1 MDDRRRE
8 IEAPPEESVR
18 WIWEHPKYQNW
29 LIAPSGSD
37 LNVLWIRG
45 KAGSGKSTLA
55 KAIQQRIS
63 AEASRKDM
71 KPAQRSE
78 TISQQDVE
86 SLVVLDHFY
95 SSRKGAV
102 GTDHLIML
110 RSVLYQLL
118 VGNPELFTYIQEYF
132 QERNPLQPW
141 DFDNFNESLETLHE
155 VLLRV
160 ASHISSVGPTI
171 CAIVDAMDESDPES
185 AQENL
190 LRETIL
196 RMILRISRME
206 NLKFKWIVLSRPA
219 NDITRCFSD
228 VNTIIME
235 TGNISAIKIILSQ
248 HLDLIRSD
256 MASAN
261 FAKLKKSTGNEK
273 IAATASTSP
282 PASSSLQIKICREI
296 EDYILKKADGVVLW
310 TDLILKEIRIC
321 IKGWNY
327 SLERIR
333 DKLHSLPPK
342 LEELYEHI
350 VARLS
355 KAPDEYRL
363 STARAML
370 YWACFSDPPLTVRE
384 FRDAIATATA
394 TESGESAPLNL
405 DDRRIIVPGESW
417 IPVQLEI
424 SDICG
429 GLVEVA
435 KVADRDSADQD
446 SADQDSDDQDSDLI
460 SDSFVSPNDTVQLL
474 HQTAKDFLLA
484 GRGAGNLV
492 LQEFDARQAIRLQ
505 CARYAQDFFRPQ
517 VTDQNLLDTQHLRE
531 PVSSWK
537 VEDYAYFVRRLDD
550 RPLLF
555 YILQFHLNIIDDRWD
570 DLDVIEGRVDSYVL
584 PFTRRSL
591 SPLRRAL
598 LWVAHGDPGLHGEP
612 WYGSWRRG
620 CYTVARDEGLNNIVN
635 FFKLGRILIISS
647 RIVIFGRHQY
657 KFDSKAERN
666 AWIEKVSM
674 PRDERDS
681 YE

>member
-1 MDDRRRE
+1 MDDRRRQ
-8 IEAPPEESVR
+8 IEAPREESVR

-29 LIAPSGSD
+29 LLAPSGSD

-63 AEASRKDM
+63 AVASRKDM
-71 KPAQRSE
+71 KSAQLSE
-78 TISQQDVE
+78 TISRQDVE

-118 VGNPELFTYIQEYF
+118 AGNPELFTYVQEYF
-132 QERNPLQPW
+132 QERNPLRPW
-141 DFDNFNESLETLHE
+141 DFHYLNESLETLHK

-160 ASHISSVGPTI
+160 ASHLSSVGPTI
-171 CAIVDAMDESDPES
+171 CAIIDAMDESDPES
-185 AQENL
+185 AQENP

-196 RMILRISRME
+196 DMILRISRME

-228 VNTIIME
+228 VNTIFME
-235 TGNISAIKIILSQ
+235 TENISAIKTILSQ

-261 FAKLKKSTGNEK
+261 FAKLKKSTRNEK
-273 IAATASTSP
+273 IAATTSISP
-282 PASSSLQIKICREI
+282 PASSSLQDKICREI

-333 DKLHSLPPK
+333 DRLHSLPPK

-355 KAPDEYRL
+355 KVPDEHRL

-405 DDRRIIVPGESW
+405 GDRRIIVHGESW
-417 IPVQLEI
+417 ISMQLEI

-435 KVADRDSADQD
+435 KVADRYGA
-446 SADQDSDDQDSDLI
+446 DQDSDLI
-460 SDSFVSPNDTVQLL
+460 GDSFVSPNDTVQLL
-474 HQTAKDFLLA
+474 HQTAKDFLLTS
-484 GRGAGNLV
+484 RGAGNLV
-492 LQEFDARQAIRLQ
+492 LQEFHARKAIRLQ
-505 CARYAQDFFRPQ
+505 CAHYAQDFFQPQ
-517 VTDQNLLDTQHLRE
+517 VTDQNLLDTQHFRE

-537 VEDYAYFVRRLDD
+537 VEDYAYFVQRLND

-555 YILQFHLNIIDDRWD
+555 YILQFHVNIIDDRWE
-570 DLDVIEGRVDSYVL
+570 DLDVTEGRVDSYVL
-584 PFTRRSL
+584 PFTGRSP

-598 LWVAHGDPGLHGEP
+598 LWVAHWEPDLQGEP
-612 WYGSWRRG
+612 WYWSWARG
-620 CYTVARDEGLNNIVN
+620 CYTVAQGEDLNNTVN
-635 FFKLGRILIISS
+635 FFKLFDGRFVIINS
-647 RIVIFGRHQY
+647 RTIIFEKARH
-657 KFDSKAERN
+657 KFKSKAERD
-666 AWIEKVSM
+666 AWIKKQK
-674 PRDERDS
+674 
-681 YE
+681 